1 MKWKEITVGQVTI
14 HFIKT
19 EKFRTV
25 YTLITLSE
33 ELTEETLTKR
43 IVLAD
48 MLGFATEKYP
58 NRRSVML
65 AREDLYSASL
75 LCNTRRNGKYHEIC
89 ISLTALSDKYTE
101 EGNLENTFAF
111 LNEVLF
117 HPLIQEES
125 FNEEILDQVKELNKK
140 DIIGL
145 KEDKNSYST
154 YRLLQEMAPNSKLS
168 VSPSGTLEN
177 LEAIDGKNLAAYYQ
191 NVMKNDNVDVYIV
204 GDIDEEKVT
213 HLVETYLPFKTKRA
227 AYYDAFTETLE
238 EREEARVIR
247 EKDAISQAKL
257 VIGCNIEDMSSF
269 DLNFS
274 LTLYTLILGGT
285 PDSKFF
291 KNIREKYSLCYYIT
305 ASSLKLNH
313 AMLFKA
319 GIDSKNFDET
329 LEHIRH
335 EMKEMELGH
344 FTDTDIESAKQ
355 TYLTMLKSI
364 TDSQKSMAYSVLLMK
379 SLDLGTIEE
388 RRENILKVTK
398 EQIME
403 IAKKIKINTIYLLEE
418 ASHEESGV

>member
-1 MKWKEITVGQVTI
+1 
-14 HFIKT
+14 
-19 EKFRTV
+19 
-25 YTLITLSE
+25 
-33 ELTEETLTKR
+33 
-43 IVLAD
+43 
-48 MLGFATEKYP
+48 
-58 NRRSVML
+58 
-65 AREDLYSASL
+65 
-75 LCNTRRNGKYHEIC
+75 
-89 ISLTALSDKYTE
+89 
-101 EGNLENTFAF
+101 
-111 LNEVLF
+111 
-117 HPLIQEES
+117 
-125 FNEEILDQVKELNKK
+125 
-140 DIIGL
+140 
-145 KEDKNSYST
+145 
-154 YRLLQEMAPNSKLS
+154 
-168 VSPSGTLEN
+168 
-177 LEAIDGKNLAAYYQ
+177 
-191 NVMKNDNVDVYIV
+191 
-204 GDIDEEKVT
+204 
-213 HLVETYLPFKTKRA
+213 
-227 AYYDAFTETLE
+227 
-238 EREEARVIR
+238 
-247 EKDAISQAKL
+247 
-257 VIGCNIEDMSSF
+257 MSSF

-403 IAKKIKINTIYLLEE
+403 VAKKIKINTIYLLEE

>member
-1 MKWKEITVGQVTI
+1 MKWEEILVGKVKV

-19 EKFRTV
+19 EKFRTI

-33 ELTEETLTKR
+33 ELSEETLTKR

-48 MLGFATEKYP
+48 MLGYATAKYP

-65 AREDLYSASL
+65 ARENLYSASL
-75 LCNTRRNGKYHEIC
+75 LCNTRRNGQYHEIC
-89 ISLTALSDKYTE
+89 ISLTALADKYTE
-101 EGNLENTFAF
+101 KGNLENTFAF

-117 HPLIQEES
+117 HPLIQNDS
-125 FNEEILDQVKELNKK
+125 FDETILEQVKELNRK
-140 DIIGL
+140 DMIGL
-145 KEDKNSYST
+145 KEDKNAYST

-168 VSPSGTLEN
+168 ISPTGTLDHLTSIN
-177 LEAIDGKNLAAYYQ
+177 GKNLASYYQ
-191 NVMKNDNVDVYIV
+191 TVMKNDTVDVYLV
-204 GDIDEEKVT
+204 GDIDRKEVSRFVKQ
-213 HLVETYLPFKTKRA
+213 YLPFQTKQVSH
-227 AYYDAFTETLE
+227 YNAFTEMFKV
-238 EREEARVIR
+238 RKKAKIIK
-247 EKDAISQAKL
+247 EKDNVNQAKL
-257 VIGCNIEDMSSF
+257 VIGCNIEEMNSF

-291 KNIREKYSLCYYIT
+291 KNIREKHSLCYYIT

-319 GIDSKNFDET
+319 GIDSKNFNQT
-329 LEHIRH
+329 VKHIRH
-335 EMKEMELGH
+335 EMQEMEAGN
-344 FTDTDIESAKQ
+344 FTDVDIENAKQ

-403 IAKKIKINTIYLLEE
+403 VAKKIKINTIYLLEE
-418 ASHEESGV
+418 EKHEES

>member
-1 MKWKEITVGQVTI
+1 
-14 HFIKT
+14 
-19 EKFRTV
+19 
-25 YTLITLSE
+25 
-33 ELTEETLTKR
+33 
-43 IVLAD
+43 
-48 MLGFATEKYP
+48 
-58 NRRSVML
+58 
-65 AREDLYSASL
+65 
-75 LCNTRRNGKYHEIC
+75 
-89 ISLTALSDKYTE
+89 
-101 EGNLENTFAF
+101 
-111 LNEVLF
+111 
-117 HPLIQEES
+117 
-125 FNEEILDQVKELNKK
+125 
-140 DIIGL
+140 
-145 KEDKNSYST
+145 
-154 YRLLQEMAPNSKLS
+154 MAPNSKLS

-177 LEAIDGKNLAAYYQ
+177 LEAIDGKNLATYYQ

-403 IAKKIKINTIYLLEE
+403 VAKKIKINTIYLLEE